1 MCYKLFERVLFPILL
16 FFFWGFTISDALWDF
31 DMKIQNSLTC
41 LNHRQLLQTS
51 LFWEV
56 VVRRCYVKK
65 VLLEISQNSQE
76 NTCARVSFLIKLQ
89 PGLRLY

>member
-16 FFFWGFTISDALWDF
+16 FFFFFWGFTISDALWDF
-31 DMKIQNSLTC
+31 DMKIQNSWTC
-41 LNHRQLLQTS
+41 LNHRQLLQTNV
-51 LFWEV
+51 FWEV

-76 NTCARVSFLIKLQ
+76 NTRVSFLINLQ
-89 PGLRLY
+89 PGLQLY